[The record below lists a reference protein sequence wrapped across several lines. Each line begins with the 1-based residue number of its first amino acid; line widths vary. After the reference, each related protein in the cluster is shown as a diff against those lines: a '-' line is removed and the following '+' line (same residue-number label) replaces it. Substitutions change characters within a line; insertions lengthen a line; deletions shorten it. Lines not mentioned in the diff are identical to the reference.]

1 MLPLKYILAVR
12 SEERSD
18 GNGLSMGQI
27 LWCLR
32 FVAGDRNSDH
42 GNLSG
47 GGAPVSG
54 CVFADCMRLRLLQAL
69 RKESHHEYCCLEISQ
84 GIAWYFAEIISRE
97 RISFS
102 GSS

>member
-1 MLPLKYILAVR
+1 MLPPKYILAVR

-54 CVFADCMRLRLLQAL
+54 CVFADRVRLHLPAQIGRRDSMKIVVLKSPRMLSGLL
-69 RKESHHEYCCLEISQ
+69 RKIFGMKE
-84 GIAWYFAEIISRE
+84 
-97 RISFS
+97 
-102 GSS
+102 